1 MSAVGLRVLVPRG
14 GEWGSR
20 AASLLE
26 QRGAVPVIVPLIAYE
41 PGEPMP
47 PQLARG
53 DVDWLVVT
61 SARTVEALGPVAAS
75 TRIIAVGAATADALR
90 AAGLDVSFVPRD
102 RSAAGIADE
111 WPGSEH
117 EGRVLLPQSDLADPG
132 LASALQGRGL
142 GVRTVVAYRTVAVPV
157 LEPVEAVDAILVT
170 SGSVARQV
178 AAQLAPL
185 PPGTRVACIGERTA
199 AEARACGLVVHV
211 VAAERS
217 LESLVAAL

>member
-1 MSAVGLRVLVPRG
+1 MRTGLRVLVPRG
-14 GEWGSR
+14 GAWGSR
-20 AASLLE
+20 AAALLE

-41 PGEPMP
+41 PGEAMP
-47 PQLARG
+47 PELARG

-61 SARTVEALGPVAAS
+61 SARTVEVLGPVAAS
-75 TRIIAVGAATADALR
+75 TRIIAVGEATAAALR

-102 RSAAGIADE
+102 HAAAGVVDE
-111 WPGSEH
+111 WPGAATET
-117 EGRVLLPQSDLADPG
+117 RVLLPQSNLADPG

-142 GVRTVVAYRTVAVPV
+142 AVRTVVAYRTVAVPV
-157 LEPVEAVDAILVT
+157 IEPVEAVDAILVT

-199 AEARACGLVVHV
+199 AEARACGLAVHV